1 MTMIRRNEQLH
12 CVCGL
17 DNVASAFVT

>member
-1 MTMIRRNEQLH
+1 MIRRNEQLH